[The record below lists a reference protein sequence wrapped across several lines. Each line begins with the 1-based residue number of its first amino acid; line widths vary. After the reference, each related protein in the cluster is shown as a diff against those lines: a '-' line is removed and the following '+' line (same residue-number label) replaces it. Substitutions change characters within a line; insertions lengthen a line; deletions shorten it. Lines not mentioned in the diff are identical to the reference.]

1 MTDLNYLIA
10 VSVFPVSAA
19 IVGVIVLL
27 VALRDNRA
35 ARNHRQSTK

>member
-19 IVGVIVLL
+19 IVGAIVLL
-27 VALRDNRA
+27 VALRDDRT
-35 ARNHRQSTK
+35 ARNHRNSAK